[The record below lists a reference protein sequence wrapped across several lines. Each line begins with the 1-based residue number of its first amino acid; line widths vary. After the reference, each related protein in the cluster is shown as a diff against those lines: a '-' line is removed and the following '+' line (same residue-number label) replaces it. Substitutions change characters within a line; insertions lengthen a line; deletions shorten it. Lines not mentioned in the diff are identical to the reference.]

1 VGQWRRGAGVRQ
13 PACGRRASPPGARPP
28 LTQARRCARRPPLRL
43 RLPQRTRPC
52 RCRHPAC
59 AAAPT
64 ATLQRPAPPVPR
76 GRRRRRPR
84 GAQVAIIFAS
94 GAHASFDQLAE
105 ASARLR
111 TRYPSLLAVVGG
123 AVRPPARSP
132 AGPRAVHAQP
142 AVEFSWRGLAKFDV
156 CGAQTA
162 WRPQ

>member
-1 VGQWRRGAGVRQ
+1 M
-13 PACGRRASPPGARPP
+13 
-28 LTQARRCARRPPLRL
+28 QARRCARRPPSRL
-43 RLPQRTRPC
+43 RLPQGARPC
-52 RCRHPAC
+52 HCRYPAC
-59 AAAPT
+59 APAPT
-64 ATLQRPAPPVPR
+64 AEALQRPAPPVPR

-84 GAQVAIIFAS
+84 AAQVALIFAS

>member
-94 GAHASFDQLAE
+94 GALASFDQLAE

>member
-1 VGQWRRGAGVRQ
+1 M
-13 PACGRRASPPGARPP
+13 
-28 LTQARRCARRPPLRL
+28 QARRCARRPPSRL
-43 RLPQRTRPC
+43 RLPQGARPC
-52 RCRHPAC
+52 HCRYPAC
-59 AAAPT
+59 APAPT
-64 ATLQRPAPPVPR
+64 AEALQRPAPPVPR
-76 GRRRRRPR
+76 ARPAPPPR
-84 GAQVAIIFAS
+84 AAP
-94 GAHASFDQLAE
+94 HASFDQLAE